1 MTGRWSDESLRKC
14 QRLVQCSARRF
25 PFDRSGAR
33 QTREGGQDLDRL
45 MRGGA
50 DLIIVD
56 LVEHLRRSR
65 LVEHCVNERGG
76 VEHYHWPNSSRT
88 SASTRAVSITV

>member
-1 MTGRWSDESLRKC
+1 
-14 QRLVQCSARRF
+14 
-25 PFDRSGAR
+25 
-33 QTREGGQDLDRL
+33 